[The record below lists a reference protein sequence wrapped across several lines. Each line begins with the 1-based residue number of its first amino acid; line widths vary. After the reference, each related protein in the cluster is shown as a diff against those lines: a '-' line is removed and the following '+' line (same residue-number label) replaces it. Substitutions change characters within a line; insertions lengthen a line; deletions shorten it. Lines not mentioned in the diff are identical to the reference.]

1 MVVAN
6 RMGRVISR
14 DEGDAIGIDQ
24 SRLAGKTSWSYMER
38 HLKVGYVCVCI
49 FYYTITESEAIV
61 GCNLIGSRL
70 KNKKKKKLSVYKT
83 KQT

>member
-6 RMGRVISR
+6 RIGRVISR
-14 DEGDAIGIDQ
+14 DDGDAIGIDQ
-24 SRLAGKTSWSYMER
+24 SRPTGKTSWSYMER
-38 HLKVGYVCVCI
+38 HLKVGYVCI

-61 GCNLIGSRL
+61 ACNLIGSGL
-70 KNKKKKKLSVYKT
+70 KNKKKKLSVYKT